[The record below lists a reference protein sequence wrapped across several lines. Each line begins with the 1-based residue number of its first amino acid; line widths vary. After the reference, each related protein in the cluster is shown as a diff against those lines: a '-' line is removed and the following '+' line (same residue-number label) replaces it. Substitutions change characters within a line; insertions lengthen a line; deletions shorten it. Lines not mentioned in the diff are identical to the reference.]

1 LGRQE
6 ATAGVTIACPLCGSD
21 RVVAGFEKAGQ
32 HYHRCGACTLLFAPE
47 RGNAN
52 FQESIDDFE
61 PAYLQYLDEGPADAI
76 NLDDVVAWI
85 EAFVSLRNPA
95 VRLVDVGA
103 GSGKLIRRLRRE
115 RSCDV
120 SGLEPSTALFSKYR
134 LHELGV
140 EPVTL
145 EALARRSPGQFDVVT
160 ALDVVEHLPD
170 AAGSMAALA
179 AVTKPGGLV
188 FLSTPDAGGWLAR
201 LLGRH
206 WHHCNAYHFS
216 LYNRQALAAAAQRY
230 GFEVLAAGHRSKRMP
245 VDYLWNYTRDF
256 LFSSRVRSRAY
267 RPSRITVPINLGD
280 TLSVVW
286 RRQGGG

>member
-1 LGRQE
+1 MLGRQE
-6 ATAGVTIACPLCGSD
+6 ATVGVTFACPLCGSG
-21 RVVAGFEKAGQ
+21 RVVAAFEKAGQ
-32 HYHRCGACTLLFAPE
+32 HYHRCQACTLLFAPE
-47 RGNAN
+47 RTNAN
-52 FQESIDDFE
+52 FHESIDDYE

-76 NLDDVVAWI
+76 NLDDGVAWI
-85 EAFVSLRNPA
+85 EGFVSLRNPEL
-95 VRLVDVGA
+95 RLIDIGA
-103 GSGKLIRRLRRE
+103 GSGKFMRRLRRE

-120 SGLEPSTALFSKYR
+120 SGLEPSTVLFKKYR
-134 LHELGV
+134 LQELGV

-145 EALARRSPGQFDVVT
+145 QALAQRNPGQFDVVT

-179 AVTKPGGLV
+179 AITKPGGLV

-216 LYNRQALAAAAQRY
+216 LFTRQALAEAARCH
-230 GFEVLAAGHRSKRMP
+230 GFDVLATGHRSKRMP

-256 LFSSRVRSRAY
+256 LFASRVRSRAY
-267 RPSRITVPINLGD
+267 HPSRITVPINLGD

-286 RRQGGG
+286 RRQG